1 MENDGEFGMSVINQ
15 MLKDLDKRQNEQQG
29 VASHAV
35 PVQGKTSNKKL
46 LLIVVTIIIILNIVG
61 LFGWQLYS
69 ENQQLRSQ
77 STILKMAQSQ
87 TAPKRDILSTEG
99 LVSADAIVP
108 RFDPVLVVDFKA
120 KSKLDEQRVDVVELA
135 KPSTLSAATTAKVSL
150 KNQLIESS
158 EKKNLSSDKSEKKPV
173 VEIAPAVEV
182 SKKAPEPKPLNV
194 TVQAKSS
201 LTISRTQLSPQALAA
216 NKITEAEQAMERND
230 ISKAEAL
237 FEEVL
242 LVMPE
247 HETARKQLAALWYGK
262 RSYQDAV
269 NLLSQG
275 IALAPQAEEMRIMSA
290 RIYYEQGQ
298 ARQAYDILNP
308 VKHSTSTEL
317 QALLAN
323 ASAELN
329 EHANAIIAYRKLI
342 NLEPSMGRWWLG
354 LAVSLDSLGKFLP
367 ARDAYKQA
375 IARNNLSSSATQF
388 ARQRLIELGE

>member
-1 MENDGEFGMSVINQ
+1 MECGGGFGMSVINQ
-15 MLKDLDKRQNEQQG
+15 MLKDLDKRQNEQQTA
-29 VASHAV
+29 ASPTV
-35 PVQGKTSNKKL
+35 PVQSKTLPRKL
-46 LLIVVTIIIILNIVG
+46 MLIIIAMIIILNIVG
-61 LFGWQLYS
+61 LLGWQLYS

-77 STILKMAQSQ
+77 AQQATILEVAEKN
-87 TAPKRDILSTEG
+87 TATKPDILSAPG
-99 LVSADAIVP
+99 LVSADKVSPALAADSTVKSK
-108 RFDPVLVVDFKA
+108 VVAKQMKAVELGEIPPLNTPATKKVTSKNLLA
-120 KSKLDEQRVDVVELA
+120 KSNENN
-135 KPSTLSAATTAKVSL
+135 TLF
-150 KNQLIESS
+150 S
-158 EKKNLSSDKSEKKPV
+158 EKTAENEGVAIAAAAKEEKNITV
-173 VEIAPAVEV
+173 
-182 SKKAPEPKPLNV
+182 PELLNE
-194 TVQAKSS
+194 TVQAKPS

-262 RSYQDAV
+262 RYYQDAV

-290 RIYYEQGQ
+290 RIYYQQGQ
-298 ARQAYDILNP
+298 PRQAYNILSP
-308 VKHSTSTEL
+308 VKHSMNTEL

-329 EHANAIIAYRKLI
+329 EHENATVAYRKLI
-342 NLEPSMGRWWLG
+342 NLEPDVGRWWLG
-354 LAVSLDSLGKFLP
+354 LAVSMDSLGNFLP
-367 ARDAYKQA
+367 AKDAYKQA
-375 IARNNLSSSATQF
+375 IARNDLSSSAMQF